1 MIKRNVEIK
10 VRLSRKEAETLNKR
24 VMKSG
29 ISREAYI
36 RHLIEGSVPREAPP
50 PDYYAM
56 MREIYAIGKNLNQIA
71 QKAHVLNVM
80 DAQRYDAEVR
90 KLEAAIKTITE
101 AVVLPAPMEETRGAP
116 RSQLRGE
123 KEHPRSGEPFAACG
137 GSDKRS
143 AV

>member
-24 VMKSG
+24 VKKSG

-71 QKAHVLNVM
+71 QKAHVLQVM
-80 DAQRYDAEVR
+80 DGQRYDEEVR
-90 KLEAAIKTITE
+90 KLEAVIRKVTD
-101 AVVLPAPMEETRGAP
+101 AVILPASVE
-116 RSQLRGE
+116 
-123 KEHPRSGEPFAACG
+123 
-137 GSDKRS
+137 
-143 AV
+143 

>member
-24 VMKSG
+24 VKK
-29 ISREAYI
+29 
-36 RHLIEGSVPREAPP
+36 VPREAPP

-101 AVVLPAPMEETRGAP
+101 AVVLPAPME
-116 RSQLRGE
+116 
-123 KEHPRSGEPFAACG
+123 K
-137 GSDKRS
+137 
-143 AV
+143 

>member
-24 VMKSG
+24 VKKSG

-36 RHLIEGSVPREAPP
+36 RHLVEGGVPREAPP

-71 QKAHVLNVM
+71 QKAHVGKLVLGHFS
-80 DAQRYDAEVR
+80 AQFLTAESEQP
-90 KLEAAIKTITE
+90 LLDEARSLFPNTVLANEKMTIE
-101 AVVLPAPMEETRGAP
+101 IGL
-116 RSQLRGE
+116 Q
-123 KEHPRSGEPFAACG
+123 
-137 GSDKRS
+137 
-143 AV
+143 

>member
-24 VMKSG
+24 VKKSG
-29 ISREAYI
+29 ISRDAYI

-56 MREIYAIGKNLNQIA
+56 MREIYAIGKNFNQIA